1 MKYDIFLDSFR
12 QFVAD
17 TPEEELQDDR
27 KYVFLS
33 DMHMG
38 NGGGRDDLAINR
50 HLVEDMLEHW
60 YLPNGYYLIL
70 NGDIEDLNKF
80 PLFAIRKAWK
90 HLLELFDAF
99 DRAGR
104 LRKICG
110 NHDLELM
117 AQRDYP
123 WEVRQGLMYRY
134 GNNRIFVFHGHQ
146 ASNLYVNYK
155 RISSFLIRW
164 VVKPL
169 HIRNSGLS
177 KNPRKRFAKERRIY
191 QAARALGLVA
201 ITGHTHRP
209 LFESLSKYDNVRF
222 TLERLL
228 DEFLDAENGRK
239 EALQKEICLYR
250 DELYRLANAK
260 EKEKKTQSLYDDG
273 PFLIP
278 CLFNSGCATGKN
290 GLNVL
295 EITEGTIAL
304 MYWTSREHSHPY
316 IEKEALESIA
326 AGERSQRHTLHKAR
340 LASIFTRIELLGEN
354 STPDCPER

>member
-1 MKYDIFLDSFR
+1 MKYDIFLESFK
-12 QFVAD
+12 QFIAD
-17 TPEEELQDDR
+17 APEEELRDDR

-33 DMHMG
+33 DLHMG
-38 NGGGRDDLAINR
+38 NGGGRDDLEVNR
-50 HLVEDMLEHW
+50 HLVENMLEHW
-60 YLPNGYYLIL
+60 YLPNGYYLVL

-99 DRAGR
+99 DRSGR

-110 NHDLELM
+110 NHDLELTTL
-117 AQRDYP
+117 RDYP
-123 WEVRQGLMYRY
+123 WEVRQGLVYRY
-134 GNNRIFVFHGHQ
+134 GDNRLFVFHGHQ
-146 ASNLYVNYK
+146 ASSLYVNYE
-155 RISSFLIRW
+155 RLSSFLIRW

-191 QAARALGLVA
+191 QAARSLGIVA

-222 TLERLL
+222 TLEKLL
-228 DEFLDAENGRK
+228 DEFLDAGDGRK
-239 EALQKEICLYR
+239 EQLQKEICLYQ
-250 DELYRLANAK
+250 DELNRLADAR
-260 EKEKKTQSLYDDG
+260 EKEKKTQSLYDTG

-278 CLFNSGCATGKN
+278 CLFNSGCATGKS

-295 EITEGTIAL
+295 EITDGSIAL
-304 MYWTSREHSHPY
+304 MYWTTSRQSHPY
-316 IEKEALESIA
+316 IAKEALETVS
-326 AGERSQRHTLHKAR
+326 AGDGCQRHTLQRER
-340 LASIFTRIELLGEN
+340 LASVFTRIELLGEH
-354 STPDCPER
+354 TEGDCAE